1 MCSQTT
7 CTDTCSA
14 ISLPESADGLSPS
27 SSQDGPLT
35 DRCGQ
40 GAALVSRLARQVADA
55 EVAQVQTSTFG
66 PIGSAS
72 SGLDALLPSLANR
85 LPMPL
90 IGSLRCGVIWKE
102 VPMPSGLPISRLA
115 RSGLTT
121 YGREF
126 GFLHTPTCAQNMS
139 APSMQKHKCCRG
151 VIVSAA
157 EFCRRMGY
165 PADWLSAAPA
175 EASATPS
182 SRKSLRK

>member
-7 CTDTCSA
+7 CGDTCNA
-14 ISLPESADGLSPS
+14 ISSQESAGGLSHS
-27 SSQDGPLT
+27 SLQDGQLSGQ
-35 DRCGQ
+35 CGQ
-40 GAALVSRLARQVADA
+40 GAVLASLSAQQAEGAVAALD
-55 EVAQVQTSTFG
+55 QTSTSG

-72 SGLDALLPSLANR
+72 SGLDALLPSLASR

-90 IGSLRCGVIWKE
+90 IGLLRCGMTWKA

-157 EFCRRMGY
+157 EFGRRMGY
-165 PADWLSAAPA
+165 PEAWLSAAPA
-175 EASATPS
+175 EALVTPS
-182 SRKSLRK
+182 SRK